1 MKIGRILISVVL
13 LVALGQIAM
22 AETPEANATAPK
34 YDVKNEV
41 TLKGTITE
49 ISERNCPISGS
60 MGFHFT
66 LKTADGNTIEVHVA
80 TSKFVKDYDVT
91 LNKDDQVEVIG
102 SKVKFQGADTI
113 MAREVTRG
121 TDVFVFRFKDGK
133 PAW

>member
-1 MKIGRILISVVL
+1 MLVILLI
-13 LVALGQIAM
+13 ALGQIAV
-22 AETPEANATAPK
+22 AQAPEAKTPAPK
-34 YDVKNEV
+34 YNVSSEV
-41 TLKGTITE
+41 TLKGTITD

-80 TSKFVKDYDVT
+80 TSKFVKDYEVS
-91 LNKDDQVEVIG
+91 LNKDDQVEVVG
-102 SKVKFQGADTI
+102 SKVKFEGTETI